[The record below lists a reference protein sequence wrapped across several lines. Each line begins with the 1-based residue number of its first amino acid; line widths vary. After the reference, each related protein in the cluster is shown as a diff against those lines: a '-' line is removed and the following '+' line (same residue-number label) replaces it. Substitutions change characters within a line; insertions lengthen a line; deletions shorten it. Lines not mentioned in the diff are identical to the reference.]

1 MTKAILKRAFH
12 GRFGPDWP
20 GQRCGAKTRKGTPCQ
35 RPAYKRNGRCSL
47 HGGRSTGPKTEDGLA
62 RLTAA
67 RTTHGKYTKEKRAEA
82 KRFAEQG
89 RQMRAE
95 LAELEAVV
103 RGPRSSGQEMA
114 GLVQII
120 CRLWLLECRVCRV
133 ETNL

>member
-1 MTKAILKRAFH
+1 MTNTNLEKGIPWQ
-12 GRFGPDWP
+12 FGPDWP

-47 HGGRSTGPKTEDGLA
+47 HGGKSTGPKTEDGLA

-67 RTTHGKYTKEKRAEA
+67 RTTHGKYTKEKRAAA

-95 LAELEAVV
+95 LAELEEWFVDHGHLSKAW
-103 RGPRSSGQEMA
+103 RKDWE
-114 GLVQII
+114 L
-120 CRLWLLECRVCRV
+120 
-133 ETNL
+133 